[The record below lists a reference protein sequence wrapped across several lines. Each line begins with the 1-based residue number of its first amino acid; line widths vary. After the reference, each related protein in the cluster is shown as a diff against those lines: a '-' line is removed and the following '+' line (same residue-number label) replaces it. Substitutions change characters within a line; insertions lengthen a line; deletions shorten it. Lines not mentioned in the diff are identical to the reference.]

1 MVIFSWIFVNS
12 NLVKSFS
19 SMGVGIGLRLPHY
32 THILAEKPPV
42 DWFEIISENFL
53 VDGGR
58 PRDVLDRILDQY
70 QVVMHGVSLYFGSPD
85 KSDREHLKRLKKLV
99 RHTATPW
106 VSDHLCWGSVDGTYT
121 HDLLPMP
128 YTLASAKAAARKI
141 QMVRDILEV
150 PIVVENLSS
159 YVEFVSSTMTEWEFL
174 CEVLDRADC
183 YMLLDVNNVYVSSEN
198 HGFDPRVYI
207 DSLPVDRIAQLHIAG
222 HSRYENY
229 IIDTHDRAPCTDVWA
244 LFEHTISRTGL
255 IPVLLE
261 WDAHIPSFEEVFNES
276 QKAKRRLDALGSNS
290 WSIKAGSVC
299 SGTREGTEQA
309 RPALSSAQFC

>member
-1 MVIFSWIFVNS
+1 
-12 NLVKSFS
+12 
-19 SMGVGIGLRLPHY
+19 MGVGVGLRLPHY

-58 PRDVLDRILDQY
+58 PREVLDLILDQY

-85 KSDREHLKRLKKLV
+85 RPDRGHLRRLKQLV
-99 RHTATPW
+99 RRTNTPW
-106 VSDHLCWGSVDGTYT
+106 VSDHLCWGSIDGTYT

-128 YTLASAKAAARKI
+128 YTLPAAKATAKKI
-141 QMVRDILEV
+141 RMVRDILEV

-174 CEVLDRADC
+174 CEVLDLADC

-198 HGFDPRVYI
+198 HAFDPKVYI
-207 DSLPVDRIAQLHIAG
+207 DYLPADRIAQLHIAG

-229 IIDTHDRAPCTDVWA
+229 IIDTHDRAPCSEVWA
-244 LFEHTISRTGL
+244 LFEHTIGRTGI
-255 IPVLLE
+255 IPTLLE
-261 WDAHIPSFEEVFNES
+261 WDAHIPSFEEVYNES
-276 QKAKRRLDALGSNS
+276 QKAKRKLDALKPDKCSSQEVSAFNS
-290 WSIKAGSVC
+290 S
-299 SGTREGTEQA
+299 TEGAEQTGLA
-309 RPALSSAQFC
+309 RSPAQFC